1 MTRGWEDWRATTRAA
16 PPECPRSTAQ
26 RPTVRTQ
33 RKRSA
38 RCARRDLREGA
49 GAARAWLQNCAL
61 VTRAENSTQLAASK
75 KRNCDGEADAR
86 QAEGA
91 GRPYSTPRG
100 RFVGEIKTALC
111 AVITVTTTGDVFGGT
126 SAGQSICLTNLIGD
140 NCQFVFSFF
149 SCGRASTTMV
159 LADEGQ
165 KGCRKQSFG
174 LGYDTQHVHAARS
187 RSTFTRSGSDDLQQ
201 RRGQFFC
208 ERFIRPT

>member
-100 RFVGEIKTALC
+100 RFVGGIKTALC
-111 AVITVTTTGDVFGGT
+111 AVITTTGDVFGRDIGGT
-126 SAGQSICLTNLIGD
+126 VNMSDEPHWRQLSVCVLVLLAWPCDVPQWCWLMKDRKAAGNKVL
-140 NCQFVFSFF
+140 VF
-149 SCGRASTTMV
+149 GTTRST
-159 LADEGQ
+159 
-165 KGCRKQSFG
+165 F
-174 LGYDTQHVHAARS
+174 TQHVHAFR
-187 RSTFTRSGSDDLQQ
+187 
-201 RRGQFFC
+201 
-208 ERFIRPT
+208 IR